1 MYGTCRQSRKLG
13 TGGLSYLS
21 RIIFLAKRK
30 RWGVSNQR
38 LLALEPSP
46 YPPASDPLRHQEG
59 QGQSTIFSVPACP
72 CVSLLPFP
80 LSCHVVSSLC
90 FSMHWLYF
98 PLSAFVHLF
107 LPSVPKSWIQ
117 EPAQADDC
125 SGKYRVPK
133 TRSSWP
139 SLGHVAVPGLIYE
152 CSRAAGCAPHPH
164 REGKQCSGWGV
175 G

>member
-1 MYGTCRQSRKLG
+1 MGSFKSKTPGPRAIPLPTSLRSSKTPGRAGPKYH
-13 TGGLSYLS
+13 
-21 RIIFLAKRK
+21 FL
-30 RWGVSNQR
+30 
-38 LLALEPSP
+38 
-46 YPPASDPLRHQEG
+46 
-59 QGQSTIFSVPACP
+59 CP
-72 CVSLLPFP
+72 CASLLPFP

-98 PLSAFVHLF
+98 PLSAFVYLF

-133 TRSSWP
+133 TRSYWP

-164 REGKQCSGWGV
+164 RKGKQCWGCGV
-175 G
+175 GRADTQVVGTAFFPGTPSVGPPGCSFGQEEG